1 MKQVLAIW
9 KREESEGVL
18 KAFSV
23 EQLTRLILCSP
34 QEIPV
39 LDFRCWRDGHFRL
52 NPNLFHG
59 FAEVKGINPE
69 GDIALDFYLS
79 QAFDRVFSVGV
90 DELKVVF
97 SLAASKT
104 GIPDYIQ
111 AVAFVPAV
119 AHRSVV
125 AHFNESEPNGYN
137 SLIQFAKTMESSTN
151 EQQNRASGDRLVE
164 GTQERSESL

>member
-1 MKQVLAIW
+1 MKQALAIW

-18 KAFSV
+18 KDFTV

-59 FAEVKGINPE
+59 YAEVKGINPE

-79 QAFDRVFSVGV
+79 KAFDRVFSVGV

-97 SLAASKT
+97 SLAASKP

-111 AVAFVPAV
+111 AVAFVPAKNHRETV
-119 AHRSVV
+119 AY
-125 AHFNESEPNGYN
+125 FNEIDQNGYN
-137 SLIQFAKTMESSTN
+137 SLIQFVNSTEYSTN
-151 EQQNRASGDRLVE
+151 EQQTRATGAGLVE
-164 GTQERSESL
+164 GTQEQI

>member
-1 MKQVLAIW
+1 MKRVLAIW

-59 FAEVKGINPE
+59 YAEIKGINPE
-69 GDIALDFYLS
+69 GDIALDFHLS
-79 QAFDRVFSVGV
+79 QAFDRVFNVGV

-97 SLAASKT
+97 SLAASKP

-111 AVAFVPAV
+111 AVAFVPAKTHKETV
-119 AHRSVV
+119 T
-125 AHFNESEPNGYN
+125 HFNEIDQNGYN
-137 SLIQFAKTMESSTN
+137 SLIQFVNSTESSTN
-151 EQQNRASGDRLVE
+151 EQQTRATGALLVE
-164 GTQERSESL
+164 GTQEQI